1 MKERDF
7 KGIWIP
13 KEIWLNKDLKLIE
26 KIFLVE
32 IDSLDNEVG
41 CFASNKYFAEFFN
54 ISKGRCSQIIS
65 KLQEKGLIL
74 IVFEREG
81 KLIVSRKIKVV
92 NKLKGVVNKCV
103 GGSKYIKGGYLEND
117 KDNNTY
123 TNNTTNK
130 NIKGVRF
137 KKPKI
142 IEIKKYINERGSLIN
157 AEKFYD
163 YYESNGWKVGKNKMK
178 NWKAAVRNWENMRKG
193 KGQMESKVMQRL
205 NSHNQAKELLKK
217 MQDGN

>member
-1 MKERDF
+1 MKGRDF

-65 KLQEKGLIL
+65 KLQEKELIL
-74 IVFEREG
+74 IAFERDG

-103 GGSKYIKGGYLEND
+103 KGYLIND

-130 NIKGVRF
+130 NNKGVRF
-137 KKPKI
+137 KKPLI
-142 IEIKKYINERGSLIN
+142 IEIEKYINERGSLID
-157 AEKFYD
+157 AQRFYD
-163 YYESNGWKVGKNKMK
+163 YYESIGWKVGRNKMK
-178 NWKAAVRNWENMRKG
+178 CWKSAVRNWENMRKG

-217 MQDGN
+217 MQNGN